1 MGFRDAFNPHAIYIA
16 VFVPAQ
22 ERETAAEAVYF
33 NQEEERLLKK
43 LWQKAKTSSDPAKVS
58 KEAAE
63 LEKIVGK
70 YKISDT
76 DRKALQAWRHS
87 DEF

>member
-1 MGFRDAFNPHAIYIA
+1 
-16 VFVPAQ
+16 VFVLVQ

-70 YKISDT
+70 YKISDS
-76 DRKALQAWRHS
+76 DRKALLAWRHS